1 MEIIKYDLA
10 THQANKYSLNIH
22 NKQYS
27 VKGFNKEGQTNFNIN
42 KKTVKYDDIIYYD
55 IETVK
60 IGQKFD
66 NESFIN
72 LNLTHNILYSFSLL
86 IPKNKEFNKAME
98 HLQSFYNNDFDEEN
112 RRIVDIEEKEEY
124 FLLFVYSEN
133 PNNNLFDLV
142 DILTFFRNRSYT
154 VKIAGFNNNKFDDLI
169 FKHLDNYNLIRDEK
183 NKNNKLIIDLDN
195 GKKMKFVLYDLRELS
210 KTFRLTSLKEVGEYI
225 KLPKLEIIDDDFESK
240 TFKELAEQYITY
252 NNRDNEILYYFLK
265 DINEDLG
272 IYETNIARWSRK
284 YFYNRMFEKL
294 GVEYINSNGY
304 INSFNLYGGR
314 TEAYTHKSHNVKY
327 IDFNSLY
334 TSSRVVLDIAKPV
347 VNTKTSRAG
356 ITRKRADY
364 FLEKLEFKQRI
375 NNLINSF
382 KIHFIENEINDYTY
396 RNLAKIYDEYSKE
409 KFYMLKVKLKGIDE
423 LFEENEELIK
433 FYFPFVRKEK
443 GKSTFSFKENAI
455 YEIGFYEVIFLTF
468 FDFEVIE
475 AYSINKG
482 EDILKDELESIY
494 YNRQNLKDIK
504 DKKEALEK
512 LKLNSG
518 YGIYATKNRT
528 SEIILDKRIIENLDK
543 FFNRDENTLSREV
556 KEIIDSLD
564 DRIYFSW
571 GLDKFKVKIIGND
584 YFKINDDL
592 GKKWT
597 DNSIPILA
605 LNIVSNS
612 RFMLYSLILDY
623 IMNSEDLKIKVHYC
637 DTDSL
642 FCDEDIYNRL
652 KELNYIGNDLGQL
665 KDELPE
671 NKIEELK
678 CFAPKTYTYKL
689 DNGEEKKIFK
699 GTGTSE
705 RKTIIT
711 QSLKTKFNSFERVAL
726 RAEAEQKRLLKGNL
740 FLNEFGV
747 SEDLKIVW
755 EEQLRKTDEERAE
768 LARER
773 TELAEKKGE

>member
-1 MEIIKYDLA
+1 MKIIKYDLA
-10 THQANKYSLNIH
+10 THKASEFDLKIT

-27 VKGFNKEGQTNFNIN
+27 VRGFNKDGQTNFNI
-42 KKTVKYDDIIYYD
+42 KKKNVKYDEVIYYD

-66 NESFIN
+66 NESFAN
-72 LNLTHNILYSFSLL
+72 LNLTYNILYSFSLL
-86 IPKNKEFNKAME
+86 IPKNKEYIKAIN
-98 HLQSFYNNDFDEEN
+98 HLKHFYNNDFNEEN
-112 RRIVDIEEKEEY
+112 KRIIDIQEKEDY

-133 PNNNLFDLV
+133 TNNNLYDLV
-142 DILTFFRNRSYT
+142 EMLSFFRSRTYI
-154 VKIAGFNNNKFDDLI
+154 VKVAGFNNNSFDDLI
-169 FKHLDNYNLIRDEK
+169 FKHLDNYNLYRNEK
-183 NKNNKLIIDLDN
+183 DKYNQVVIPLDN
-195 GKKMKFVLYDLRELS
+195 GKDLKIVLYDLRDLS
-210 KTFRLTSLKEVGEYI
+210 KTFKLNSLKEVGEYI

-240 TFKELAEQYITY
+240 SFKELAEQYITY

-265 DINEDLG
+265 DINESLE

-304 INSFNLYGGR
+304 INEFNLYGGR

-334 TSSRVVLDIAKPV
+334 TSSRVVLDVAKPV
-347 VNTKTSRAG
+347 INDKISKAG
-356 ITRKRADY
+356 IRRKRADY
-364 FLEKLEFKQRI
+364 FLEKLEFKQRVY
-375 NNLINSF
+375 NLINSF
-382 KIHFIENEINDYTY
+382 KIDFIENEINDYTY
-396 RNLAKIYDEYSKE
+396 RNLAKIYDKYSQE

-423 LFEENEELIK
+423 LFEEHQELIK
-433 FYFPFVRKEK
+433 FYFPFVRKYK

-455 YEIGFYEVIFLTF
+455 YEISFYEIIFLTF
-468 FDFEVIE
+468 FDFEIIE

-482 EDILKDELESIY
+482 EDILKEELESIY
-494 YNRQNLKDIK
+494 YDRQKMKEIG

-518 YGIYATKNRT
+518 YGIYATRNRT
-528 SEIILDKRIIENLDK
+528 SELILDKRLIESLDK
-543 FFNRDENTLSREV
+543 FFNKDEDTLNIEV
-556 KEIIDSLD
+556 KRTIESLD

-571 GLDKFKVKIIGND
+571 GLEKFKVKIIGND

-597 DNSIPILA
+597 DNSIPIMA

-623 IMNSEDLKIKVHYC
+623 IMNSEDKKVKVHYC

-689 DNGEEKKIFK
+689 DDGYEKKVFK
-699 GTGTSE
+699 GTGTTES
-705 RKTIIT
+705 KTIIT
-711 QSLKTKFNSFERVAL
+711 QSLKTKFNSFSRTAL
-726 RAEAEQKRLLKGNL
+726 NPRTEQKRVLKENL
-740 FLNEFGV
+740 FYNEFGI
-747 SEDLKIVW
+747 SEDLIIVW
-755 EEQLRKTDEERAE
+755 EKQIIKSDKERA
-768 LARER
+768 
-773 TELAEKKGE
+773 ELAEKKGE